1 MPEDSRPPPLA
12 EPALDI
18 REAITPDIDE
28 LTKLEGAAFRSD
40 RLSRR
45 SLTRLLQS
53 PTAHLLVGRIG
64 GRLAG
69 YALVLTR
76 HGTPFARLY
85 SLAVAPDN
93 LRRGIGGKL
102 LEAAEAAARAA
113 GAEGL
118 RLEVRADND
127 AAIGLYARRGY
138 RRIGQREA
146 YYEDGGDALRLQRDF
161 TPLRTQESQPASLGR
176 AA

>member
-1 MPEDSRPPPLA
+1 MPEDSCPPPA
-12 EPALDI
+12 VEPALDI

-45 SLTRLLQS
+45 SFTRLLQS
-53 PTAHLLVGRIG
+53 PTAHLLVARIG
-64 GRLAG
+64 GGLAG

-76 HGTPFARLY
+76 HGSPFARLY

-93 LRRGIGGKL
+93 LRRGIGCKL
-102 LEAAEAAARAA
+102 LDAAETAARAA

-138 RRIGQREA
+138 RRIGRRES
-146 YYEDGGDALRLQRDF
+146 YYEDGGDALRLQRDLA
-161 TPLRTQESQPASLGR
+161 PSPTQDRQPASLGR